1 MLFIVQ
7 TTLPTEL
14 AGVPTSITTFV
25 PAVIVLFGV
34 ISYQRIG
41 IDRIPAIDF
50 PIIVVNTTLRGANP
64 DVIDTSVTS
73 IYDFAIIRTEAEKQI
88 FLEAGETW
96 WWESN
101 RKIPINI
108 FLKQDMIPYREY
120 IKTFNS
126 KDIEIVFGP
135 IVNLSELAEKR
146 IKRKSIQLV
155 RNTKKLR
162 G

>member
-1 MLFIVQ
+1 MTCVRSNDL
-7 TTLPTEL
+7 E
-14 AGVPTSITTFV
+14 
-25 PAVIVLFGV
+25 
-34 ISYQRIG
+34 YIG
-41 IDRIPAIDF
+41 I
-50 PIIVVNTTLRGANP
+50 IINF
-64 DVIDTSVTS
+64 DTSVTS

-155 RNTKKLR
+155 RNTKKIR
-162 G
+162 N